1 MRIKIVGNDI
11 MKQATTASTDLMTK
25 IIPLKYDLEEVD
37 LEADGDTEQTT
48 ASIKSVST
56 PAKNQIGMEEH
67 NVDTMEMAKDM
78 DANAPQESEGRV
90 KRFFKEIKNNC
101 KTADTVVESKFHFV
115 YGIYKNPTIF
125 SEKCEI
131 LFDFL
136 CIVEENAVEQI
147 KTHSIGEMTG
157 DNKTSKVCTIL

>member
-1 MRIKIVGNDI
+1 
-11 MKQATTASTDLMTK
+11 MKQATAASADLMTK
-25 IIPLKYDLEEVD
+25 IIPLKYDLEEID

-56 PAKNQIGMEEH
+56 PAKNQMGMEEH

-101 KTADTVVESKFHFV
+101 KTADTVVESK
-115 YGIYKNPTIF
+115 
-125 SEKCEI
+125 S
-131 LFDFL
+131 
-136 CIVEENAVEQI
+136 
-147 KTHSIGEMTG
+147 HSIQVAF
-157 DNKTSKVCTIL
+157 KKAA